1 MSLSFFTWVYMN
13 LEPKKIKNCLESAQN
28 VREVYFSYHHGSSD
42 LHVSVNKLLEIVKS
56 TYQKKVTLYF
66 HEDSHEKHHI
76 HSFLQINSDDSY
88 DICLMSGMTNCWNRF
103 ALCKELFHVILDE
116 ESVRN
121 KTLQVHL
128 QDFKASMMDA
138 SVDGAE
144 SSASEMLTEFAAMQF
159 LFPYAKRLKV
169 IEEFEKRV
177 SEGEAKKDI
186 YKNIAERFRIP
197 RLYVENY
204 LGGFLIDYFDPISW
218 NEKSDER

>member
-1 MSLSFFTWVYMN
+1 MN

-42 LHVSVNKLLEIVKS
+42 LHVSVNKLLEIVRS
-56 TYQKKVTLYF
+56 TYKKKVTLYF
-66 HEDSHEKHHI
+66 HEDSHEGHHI

-138 SVDGAE
+138 SVDGSE

-169 IEEFEKRV
+169 IEEFEERASK
-177 SEGEAKKDI
+177 GEAKKDI
-186 YKNIAERFRIP
+186 YKNIAEIFRIP

-204 LGGFLIDYFDPISW
+204 LGEFLISYFDPISW